1 MDPSMTR
8 HEACLDELRALVS
21 RADRD
26 DLAAAQNILLQLI
39 LREDGAERREEALD
53 GLLAGLR
60 RDDHAGTG
68 SREQHAFRAALLA
81 MVERTRAMAGSTK
94 G

>member
-1 MDPSMTR
+1 MTLSMTR
-8 HEACLDELRALVS
+8 REACLDELRALVS
-21 RADRD
+21 RAYRD
-26 DLAAAQNILLQLI
+26 DLAAAQDILLQLI

-60 RDDHAGTG
+60 RDDEAGKG
-68 SREQHAFRAALLA
+68 SREQHAFRTALLA
-81 MVERTRAMAGSTK
+81 MVERTRAMAGATK